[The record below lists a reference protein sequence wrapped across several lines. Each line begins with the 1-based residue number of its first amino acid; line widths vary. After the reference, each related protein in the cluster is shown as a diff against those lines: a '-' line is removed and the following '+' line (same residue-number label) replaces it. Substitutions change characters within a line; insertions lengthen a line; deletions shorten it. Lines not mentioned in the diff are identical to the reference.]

1 MVYFQQRHKPIPKSF
16 RIFVIDSFHYAF
28 NVYFETKQKS
38 ETDDF
43 SQNYK
48 IRVPSELKQ
57 THFRNFIPQVQ
68 LMFLMNLPNLLN
80 HGSENSL
87 WPNSDDHVHIA
98 QLLN

>member
-1 MVYFQQRHKPIPKSF
+1 MECFWFFKVYFQQRHKPIPKSF

-48 IRVPSELKQ
+48 ILVPSELKQ
-57 THFRNFIPQVQ
+57 TNFRNFIPQVQ
-68 LMFLMNLPNLLN
+68 LMVFAKL
-80 HGSENSL
+80 
-87 WPNSDDHVHIA
+87 A
-98 QLLN
+98 QLGLKFFKISFPVLGQM